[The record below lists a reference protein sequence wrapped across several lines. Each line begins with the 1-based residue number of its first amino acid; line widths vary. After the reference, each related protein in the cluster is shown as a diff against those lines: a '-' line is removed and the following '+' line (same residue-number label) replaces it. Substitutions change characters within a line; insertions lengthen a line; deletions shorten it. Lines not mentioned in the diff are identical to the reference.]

1 MMLREPTWDIDV
13 DDDGHTLAVRPYG
26 ELDLSTSPELVS
38 AFGKASGQTRLL
50 CDLSGVTFI
59 DSCGIR
65 ALIELGQR
73 EPERFALSGASE
85 PVERLLELTGVAG
98 WFRRTPPC

>member
-1 MMLREPTWDIDV
+1 MLREPTWDIVV
-13 DDDGHTLAVRPYG
+13 DDDGQTLAVRPSG
-26 ELDLSTSPELVS
+26 ELDMSTSPELVT
-38 AFGKASGQTRLL
+38 AFGKAKGQAQLV
-50 CDLSGVTFI
+50 CDLSAITFI
-59 DSCGIR
+59 DSSGIR

-98 WFRRTPPC
+98 WFRRTSAV